1 MGLTVLYFAKAR
13 QIMGSSR
20 EAFDLYPNVQELLD
34 RIVQVHPSLA
44 SVLSTCAVAVNER
57 YADRNQALKDGDTI
71 AIIPPVSGG

>member
-20 EAFDLYPNVQELLD
+20 EAFDLYPSVQALLD
-34 RIVQVHPSLA
+34 KVVQVHPSLA
-44 SVLSTCAVAVNER
+44 SVISTCAVAVNER
-57 YADRNQALKDGDTI
+57 YADRSQPLRDGDVV